1 MRDLTMFS
9 SLIWLILLQMHYLD
23 SEHAPWKIYL
33 PIVIIEMI
41 IYLLSLPKI
50 GNWIDNLKKINEE

>member
-1 MRDLTMFS
+1 MFS